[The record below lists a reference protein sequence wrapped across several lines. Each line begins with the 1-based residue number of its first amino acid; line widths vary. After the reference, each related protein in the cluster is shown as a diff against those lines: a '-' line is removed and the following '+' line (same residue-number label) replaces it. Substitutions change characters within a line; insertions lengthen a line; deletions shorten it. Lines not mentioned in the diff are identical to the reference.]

1 MRYFSQAVAFRGYR
15 ADRSR
20 QWHEIER
27 GRTPGTLI
35 RASGQYMGYGLAW
48 ALSVLLF
55 LAGGAWLDG
64 KLGTSPVLTILG
76 AFVGAGAGFYSLYYH
91 IVIEPRQRSDEDR

>member
-1 MRYFSQAVAFRGYR
+1 
-15 ADRSR
+15 
-20 QWHEIER
+20 
-27 GRTPGTLI
+27 
-35 RASGQYMGYGLAW
+35 MGYGLAW

-55 LAGGAWLDG
+55 LAAGAWLDR
-64 KLGTSPVLTILG
+64 KLGTSPILTILG

>member
-1 MRYFSQAVAFRGYR
+1 VSGDRKG
-15 ADRSR
+15 ADP
-20 QWHEIER
+20 QD
-27 GRTPGTLI
+27 LI

-55 LAGGAWLDG
+55 LGVGAWLDG
-64 KLGTSPVLTILG
+64 KLGTSPWLLVIG

-91 IVIEPRQRSDEDR
+91 IVIEPRQRSDTDR